1 MEFLLNL
8 IEKSDLTLTEN
19 QRSLAKGFVEGAQEI
34 RDKHREDINLIRSL
48 SENKII
54 EEIVLSTDEVKIYKI
69 LSKKGDD
76 QWDIKYP
83 YRAIYFSQ
91 KSNKW
96 YRIANISPSS
106 DVAFLYYLQYKYL
119 DANSQFAEF
128 ASKMLNIK
136 TQ

>member
-1 MEFLLNL
+1 MELLLNL
-8 IEKSDLTLTEN
+8 IEKSDVN
-19 QRSLAKGFVEGAQEI
+19 QTQKLLAKGFVKGAQEI
-34 RDKHREDINLIRSL
+34 RDKSREDVNLIRSL
-48 SENKII
+48 SENKIV
-54 EEIVLSTDEVKIYKI
+54 EDVVLSTDEVKIYKI

-96 YRIANISPSS
+96 YRIANISPSF

-119 DANSQFAEF
+119 DANSQFADF
-128 ASKMLNIK
+128 ASKMLEIK
-136 TQ
+136 TL